1 MELTLGALCARE
13 RLSRP
18 GRFPDGSKGLEQ
30 IVIGVNEAG
39 KEYRTA
45 LPPKKASLAKFNFS
59 PLSSY
64 LCAIDL
70 SVNR

>member
-45 LPPKKASLAKFNFS
+45 LPPQNGFS
-59 PLSSY
+59 PSILFSRHCLLIY
-64 LCAIDL
+64 
-70 SVNR
+70 VQ